1 MRPVLTRGVGIL
13 GGTFDPIHYGH
24 LRMADDACV
33 ALGLAEVR
41 LMPAGNPYHRPA
53 ADRPARRQ
61 DRLAMARLAV
71 DEFPRLAV
79 DAREA
84 DTDAPSYTVDSLSG
98 LRAELGSTPILLL
111 LGADAF
117 VTLPQWMAWE
127 RLFELAHLVL
137 VARPGLALPEPL
149 PGPLAGQYAR
159 RLAGDPSLLS
169 SGTGRIYHQEVA
181 PQPIS
186 ATAIRN
192 MVRAGKSPDGLTPPA
207 VIEYIETHHL
217 YRR

>member
-24 LRMADDACV
+24 LRMADDVCV

-41 LMPAGNPYHRPA
+41 LMPAGNPYHRPVA
-53 ADRPARRQ
+53 ERPAPRQ

-71 DEFPRLAV
+71 GEFPRLAV

-84 DTDAPSYTVDSLSG
+84 DTDAPSYTVDSLAS

-117 VTLPQWMAWE
+117 LTLPQWKAWE
-127 RLFELAHLVL
+127 ELFELAHLVL
-137 VARPGLALPEPL
+137 VARPGLALPDPL
-149 PGPLAGQYAR
+149 PVPLAGLYAQ

-169 SGTGRIYHQEVA
+169 SGTGRIYRQEVA

-192 MVRAGKSPDGLTPPA
+192 MVRAGTSPDGLTPRA
-207 VIEYIETHHL
+207 VIEFIKSHHL